1 MGVCI
6 RTGANL
12 ILDLPQFFWKQL
24 VGQKIT
30 LDDLYEIEIK
40 LVNNL
45 KQLIAQTKEEF
56 ECDEH
61 FWTTT
66 LSDGTQID
74 LKPKGSTTKVDFS
87 EVKDYVS
94 ETIVSR
100 LRESQL

>member
-12 ILDLPQFFWKQL
+12 ILDLPQLFWKQL

-45 KQLIAQTKEEF
+45 KEM
-56 ECDEH
+56 
-61 FWTTT
+61 
-66 LSDGTQID
+66 LS
-74 LKPKGSTTKVDFS
+74 
-87 EVKDYVS
+87 
-94 ETIVSR
+94 
-100 LRESQL
+100 